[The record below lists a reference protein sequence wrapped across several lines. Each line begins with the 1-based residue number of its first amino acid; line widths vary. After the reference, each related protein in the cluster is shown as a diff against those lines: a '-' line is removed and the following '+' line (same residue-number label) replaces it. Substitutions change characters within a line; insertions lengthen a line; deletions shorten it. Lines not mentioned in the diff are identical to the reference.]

1 MKWLYVLMGAL
12 LLLNAALAALYL
24 WTGKRIPPE
33 EADDERQYYDENGN
47 HVYYDRR
54 LIARLE
60 KEKEK
65 QEKENNH

>member
-1 MKWLYVLMGAL
+1 MKWFYVLAGAL

-24 WTGKRIPPE
+24 RAGRCLPPE
-33 EADDERQYYDENGN
+33 EADDERRYYDGNGN

-65 QEKENNH
+65 QEQENNH